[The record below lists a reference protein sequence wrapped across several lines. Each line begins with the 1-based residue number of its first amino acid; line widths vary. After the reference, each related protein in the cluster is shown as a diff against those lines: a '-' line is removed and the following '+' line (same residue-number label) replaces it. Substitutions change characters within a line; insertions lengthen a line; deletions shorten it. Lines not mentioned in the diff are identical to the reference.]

1 MLETEGKELCLTP
14 PPMRSAFAMAA
25 GRFGAIDELFL
36 FSGHPAH
43 KIFYVRMI
51 SQNLW
56 CRVLGSEFDLAEGS
70 V

>member
-1 MLETEGKELCLTP
+1 MRETEGKELCLTP

-25 GRFGAIDELFL
+25 GRFGAIDELCL

>member
-1 MLETEGKELCLTP
+1 
-14 PPMRSAFAMAA
+14 MRSAFAMAA